1 MENIYKQARE
11 IEERSRAYAD
21 TPDSN
26 EVRALVKEADD
37 MCEAIEM
44 KKSAD
49 HVEDRLERV
58 LDAMIR
64 ARDSGHISMG
74 DARDLES
81 RCRKLQKD
89 LRKL

>member
-1 MENIYKQARE
+1 MQEVYKEAKE

-26 EVRALVKEADD
+26 EVRALVKEAYD

-44 KKSAD
+44 KKSPD
-49 HVEDRLERV
+49 HIEDRLERV
-58 LDAMIR
+58 LDALIR
-64 ARDSGHISMG
+64 ARDSGHISSG
-74 DARDLES
+74 DARDLEK
-81 RCRKLQKD
+81 RCRELQKD